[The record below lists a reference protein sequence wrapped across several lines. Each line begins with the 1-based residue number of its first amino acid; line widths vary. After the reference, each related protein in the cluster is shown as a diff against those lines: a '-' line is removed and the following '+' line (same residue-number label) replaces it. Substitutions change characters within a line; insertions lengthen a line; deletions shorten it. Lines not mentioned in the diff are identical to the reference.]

1 MLLCELFSS
10 GGDMMERLRQNV
22 LDFITPLLGQ
32 DLPFVTIQQIID
44 KMRHLDTGITVDR
57 ALIMEILNPDEI
69 DSIDKIEGDRVY
81 FKRPEAAPR
90 ETSEEDKEKDK
101 ELVKSKAQKQ
111 AKKKLK

>member
-57 ALIMEILNPDEI
+57 SLIMKILDPNQI
-69 DSIDKIEGDRVY
+69 QSIDKIEGDKVY
-81 FKRPEAAPR
+81 FKNSEGAPR
-90 ETSEEDKEKDK
+90 ETSDEDKEKDK
-101 ELVKSKAQKQ
+101 EEIKDKAQKQ